1 LVATKRLFRENVL
14 PTWPVSHKSRS
25 KKEICTGGHL
35 KIAKNDAESHLL
47 SE

>member
-1 LVATKRLFRENVL
+1 VATKRLFREIVL

-25 KKEICTGGHL
+25 KKAICTDRHL
-35 KIAKNDAESHLL
+35 KIAKNDAESHLF